1 MPRSWTY
8 LLCWALSL
16 LLFGGGAV
24 LAASRPGE
32 TLLPDTTQGFFAISD
47 VDVLNKHWDKS
58 QLGQLLAD
66 PAMKPFKQDI
76 RYRQFEA
83 KWSRVDERLGLTF
96 DDMRKVPG
104 GDFAIGLVA
113 TGPGKSA
120 LAIVTDV
127 SGKLPQARELL
138 AKTTKTQLKRGAK
151 RSEVTVVGCPDA
163 VTQFDLPELE
173 EEKEAARSNLE
184 GSDNSENA
192 APAPA
197 PEKPPVRQA
206 FYCLTGNLLA
216 MTEDL
221 DVMKG
226 ILERHCGNHQN
237 GSLADHKPFRV
248 VIDRCKKD
256 YGNGTPQMRW
266 FLHPLGYAEAAR
278 ASTPEYK
285 RRKGKSMLEVMRRQ
299 GVGAVLGMGGLVD
312 FTSEGY
318 ELIHRTAI
326 YAPPPYTKAMKMAV
340 LLNSVEFTP
349 QRWVPSNVST
359 YTTFYT
365 DMLNAFDNFGPLYDE
380 FAGGGEEGIW
390 KNDVLPGL
398 KGDKAPGGAQIDLR
412 KEIMKYL
419 GPRISVLT
427 DYQLPMTTSSERL
440 LITVETKDEK
450 ALLKGV
456 EKFFKGDKTVVRRE
470 INGHV
475 VWELVGDQSPAP
487 EIPKPDFSGV
497 PPVAPAH
504 LRRKNN
510 AADDD
515 DQEDKQ
521 PHLLPHRAITVA
533 NGQLMIA
540 SHIQFLEKVLAPE
553 NKPVPLAEDADYKA
567 VGEEIAKLA
576 AKRCLRFFSRT
587 DEEYRPTYE
596 LTRMNKMP
604 QSESLFAKLLNGLFG
619 DDKGDGTRKQKIDGR
634 KLPDYQLVRRYLG
647 PAGLQVTSEPEGWF
661 LKGFT
666 LTK

>member
-1 MPRSWTY
+1 M
-8 LLCWALSL
+8 A
-16 LLFGGGAV
+16 
-24 LAASRPGE
+24 
-32 TLLPDTTQGFFAISD
+32 
-47 VDVLNKHWDKS
+47 
-58 QLGQLLAD
+58 
-66 PAMKPFKQDI
+66 
-76 RYRQFEA
+76 
-83 KWSRVDERLGLTF
+83 
-96 DDMRKVPG
+96 
-104 GDFAIGLVA
+104 
-113 TGPGKSA
+113 
-120 LAIVTDV
+120 
-127 SGKLPQARELL
+127 
-138 AKTTKTQLKRGAK
+138 
-151 RSEVTVVGCPDA
+151 GCPDV

-184 GSDNSENA
+184 GSDNSENT

-197 PEKPPVRQA
+197 PAKLPLRQA

-221 DVMKG
+221 GVMKG
-226 ILERHCGNHQN
+226 ILERHCGNQQN
-237 GSLADHKPFRV
+237 GSLAEHKPFRV

-256 YGNGTPQMRW
+256 YGNGAPQMRW

-299 GVGAVLGMGGLVD
+299 GLSAVLGMGGLVD

-326 YAPPPYTKAMKMAV
+326 YAPPPYTESMKMAV
-340 LLNSVEFTP
+340 FLNSVEFTP
-349 QRWVPSNVST
+349 QRWVPSNIST
-359 YTTFYT
+359 YTSFYT
-365 DMLNAFDNFGPLYDE
+365 DMLNAFDNFGPLYNE
-380 FAGGGEEGIW
+380 FAAEGEKGVWER
-390 KNDVLPGL
+390 DVLEGL
-398 KGDKAPGGAQIDLR
+398 KEPEPTGGHGIDLR
-412 KEIMKYL
+412 KEIFEYL

-440 LITVETKDEK
+440 LIAIETRNEK
-450 ALLKGV
+450 ELIKGID
-456 EKFFKGDKTVVRRE
+456 KFFKGDKTVVRRE
-470 INGHV
+470 INGHI

-487 EIPKPDFSGV
+487 EITKPDFSGV
-497 PPVAPAH
+497 PPVAPAS
-504 LRRKNN
+504 LRRKKN
-510 AADDD
+510 ADDNE
-515 DQEDKQ
+515 DQDKQ

-533 NGQLMIA
+533 NGQLMIS

-553 NKPVPLAEDADYKA
+553 NKPVPLAKDADYKA
-567 VGEEIAKLA
+567 VGEEIAKLDP
-576 AKRCLRFFSRT
+576 KRCLRFFSRT

-604 QSESLFAKLLNGLFG
+604 QSESLFAKLLNALFG

-647 PAGLQVTSEPEGWF
+647 PAGLQATSEPEGWF